1 MKYLGLFPV
10 AIRASAII
18 ALLLLNGCQPPAPPD
33 DRPNVVA
40 TNTILADLTED
51 IGGEAIA
58 LTSILK
64 PGDDPHV
71 YEPVPQDTITLEQA
85 DLILY
90 NGYNLE
96 VALIRL
102 IANVN
107 GRRLAVGEQIPP
119 LGMEYQGQRVPD
131 PHVWGNARNGIV
143 MVEVIRDALV
153 ELAPENAAQ
162 FRTNAAAL
170 IAELEAVDTWI
181 TAQIATIPPQQRQL
195 VTTHDAFAY
204 YTDAYGLEML
214 GSLIGIS
221 TEEQPSAQTV
231 QTLSD
236 QIRAAGI
243 PAIFA
248 ETTINDALITTVAQE
263 AGVELAPQ
271 ALYSDSIGAAG
282 SLGDS
287 YIKMLIAN
295 TTAIVTALGGE
306 VTPPPAAVTPAPAAP
321 APATP

>member
-1 MKYLGLFPV
+1 MQYLGLFPL
-10 AIRASAII
+10 AI
-18 ALLLLNGCQPPAPPD
+18 ALLLSSCQSPTTPPD
-33 DRPNVVA
+33 DRPTVVA
-40 TNTILADLTED
+40 TSTILADLTEE

-96 VALIRL
+96 PALIRL
-102 IANVN
+102 MANVS
-107 GRRLAVGEQIPP
+107 GRRFAVGEEIPP
-119 LGMEYQGQRVPD
+119 LEMEYENQRVPD
-131 PHVWGNARNGIV
+131 PHVWGNARHGIV

-153 ELAPENAAQ
+153 ELAPENAEQ
-162 FRTNAAAL
+162 FRTRAAAL
-170 IAELEAVDTWI
+170 IAELEAVDSWI
-181 TAQIATIPPQQRQL
+181 KAQIATIPPENRKL
-195 VTTHDAFAY
+195 VSTHDAFAY

-231 QTLSD
+231 QALSE

-248 ETTINDALITTVAQE
+248 ETTINDALIRTVAQE
-263 AGVELAPQ
+263 AGVKLAAQP
-271 ALYSDSIGAAG
+271 LYSDSIGADG

-295 TTAIVTALGGE
+295 TTAIVTALGGN
-306 VTPPPAAVTPAPAAP
+306 VTPPPGAVTPAPAP
-321 APATP
+321 APATPSGG

>member
-1 MKYLGLFPV
+1 MKSLGLLPLT
-10 AIRASAII
+10 I
-18 ALLLLNGCQPPAPPD
+18 ALLLLNGCQPPTTPAD

-40 TNTILADLTED
+40 TNTILADLTGE

-58 LTSILK
+58 LTSILT

-96 VALIRL
+96 PALIRL
-102 IANVN
+102 MANVS
-107 GRRLAVGEQIPP
+107 GRRLAVGEQISP
-119 LGMEYQGQRVPD
+119 LAMAEDGQQVPD
-131 PHVWGNARNGIV
+131 PHVWGNARNGII
-143 MVEVIRDALV
+143 MVEVIRDTLV
-153 ELAPENAAQ
+153 EMAPQHSGQ
-162 FRTNAAAL
+162 FRANAAAL
-170 IAELEAVDTWI
+170 IAQLEAVDSWI
-181 TAQIATIPPQQRQL
+181 KAQIATIPPENRKL

-204 YTDAYGLEML
+204 YTAAYGLEML

-236 QIRAAGI
+236 AIRAAGI

-271 ALYSDSIGAAG
+271 PLYSDSIGAPG
-282 SLGDS
+282 SPGDS
-287 YIKMLIAN
+287 YIGMLIAN

-306 VTPPPAAVTPAPAAP
+306 VTPPPAAVTAAP
-321 APATP
+321 VPATP

>member
-1 MKYLGLFPV
+1 MKYLGLFPL
-10 AIRASAII
+10 AI
-18 ALLLLNGCQPPAPPD
+18 ALLLTGCQPPTTPPD
-33 DRPNVVA
+33 DRPTVVA
-40 TNTILADLTED
+40 TSTILADLTEE

-71 YEPVPQDTITLEQA
+71 YEPVPQDTITIEQA

-96 VALIRL
+96 PALIRL
-102 IANVN
+102 MANVSA
-107 GRRLAVGEQIPP
+107 RRLAVGEAIPP
-119 LGMEYQGQRVPD
+119 LEMEYEGQRVPD
-131 PHVWGNARNGIV
+131 PHVWGNARNGIA
-143 MVEVIRDALV
+143 MVEVIRDALIA
-153 ELAPENAAQ
+153 LAPENAEQ
-162 FRTNAAAL
+162 FRANAVAL
-170 IAELEAVDTWI
+170 IAELAAVDRWI
-181 TAQIATIPPQQRQL
+181 AVQIATIPPENRKL
-195 VTTHDAFAY
+195 VSTHDAFAY

-214 GSLIGIS
+214 GSLIGMS

-231 QTLSD
+231 QALSE

-248 ETTINDALITTVAQE
+248 ETTINDALIRTVAQE

-271 ALYSDSIGAAG
+271 SLYSDSIGAPG
-282 SLGDS
+282 SPGDS

-295 TTAIVTALGGE
+295 TTAIVTALGGN
-306 VTPPPAAVTPAPAAP
+306 VTPPPAAVTPAPAP
-321 APATP
+321 APATPSGG

>member
-10 AIRASAII
+10 AIAI
-18 ALLLLNGCQPPAPPD
+18 LLVSGCQPPANPD
-33 DRPNVVA
+33 DGRPSVVA
-40 TNTILADLTED
+40 TNTILADLTEE
-51 IGGEAIA
+51 IGGEKIA
-58 LTSILK
+58 LTSILT

-85 DLILY
+85 DLIFY

-96 VALIRL
+96 PALIRL
-102 IANVN
+102 IANVS

-119 LGMEYQGQRVPD
+119 LAMEEEGQQVPD

-143 MVEVIRDALV
+143 MVEVIRDALI
-153 ELAPENAAQ
+153 ELAPENADQ

-170 IAELEAVDTWI
+170 IAELTAVDDWI
-181 TAQIATIPPQQRQL
+181 KAQIATIPPENRKL

-271 ALYSDSIGAAG
+271 PLYSDSIGAAG
-282 SLGDS
+282 SPGDS
-287 YIKMLIAN
+287 YIRMLMAN

-306 VTPPPAAVTPAPAAP
+306 VTPLS